1 MPRGIDVWFVSI
13 KFILA
18 PKWSSE
24 FVTDG
29 VQRAHSEQM
38 EQTASATHVACQS
51 LPKYAKKEGTK
62 FGTFSLLTS

>member
-18 PKWSSE
+18 QSG
-24 FVTDG
+24 VTNLRTDG

-38 EQTASATHVACQS
+38 EQTASATHVA
-51 LPKYAKKEGTK
+51 LPRS
-62 FGTFSLLTS
+62 FS